1 MFERKYTMMVSK
13 FDIFLMY
20 VAGFTLG
27 GIIGTAIT
35 HIGIK
40 LLGL

>member
-1 MFERKYTMMVSK
+1 MFKRKYTMMVSK

-27 GIIGTAIT
+27 SIIGMIIT
-35 HIGIK
+35 NIGIK

>member
-1 MFERKYTMMVSK
+1 MFERKYTMMVSR
-13 FDIFLMY
+13 FDIILMWIS
-20 VAGFTLG
+20 GFTLG

-35 HIGIK
+35 HLAIK